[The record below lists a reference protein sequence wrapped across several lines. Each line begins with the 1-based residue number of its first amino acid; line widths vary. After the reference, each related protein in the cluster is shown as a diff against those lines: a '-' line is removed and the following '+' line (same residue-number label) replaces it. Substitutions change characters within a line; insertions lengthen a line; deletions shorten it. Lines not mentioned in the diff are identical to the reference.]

1 MQKKFCHTDE
11 NKFSSPSNAGFQN
24 RGLKFAYLVQ
34 SMENEVLG
42 IEGYNLEINSAEVH
56 KKHLDPKLAG
66 LFVEN
71 KSDCSLAALLPQ
83 TGKLKCLG

>member
-1 MQKKFCHTDE
+1 MLHLPHAMRFAFFLFGCTGLSPFGSSLRLATFFTLLSLKTLQKKFCHTDE

-42 IEGYNLEINSAEVH
+42 I
-56 KKHLDPKLAG
+56 
-66 LFVEN
+66 
-71 KSDCSLAALLPQ
+71 
-83 TGKLKCLG
+83 